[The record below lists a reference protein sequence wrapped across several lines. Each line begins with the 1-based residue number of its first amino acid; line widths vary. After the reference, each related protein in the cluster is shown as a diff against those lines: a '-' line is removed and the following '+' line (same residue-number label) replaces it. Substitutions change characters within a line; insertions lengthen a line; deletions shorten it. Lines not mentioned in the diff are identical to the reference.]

1 MLSILS
7 ILYAMLTLLCCLP
20 TLLLDRLCTA
30 VTGDQSYMHSSSI
43 GYSGVLFAYAG
54 MEAFHSTQ
62 TSRSVF
68 GIFSVPTKAYPFI
81 LLIVLQVRN

>member
-1 MLSILS
+1 MF
-7 ILYAMLTLLCCLP
+7 
-20 TLLLDRLCTA
+20 
-30 VTGDQSYMHSSSI
+30 SSSI
-43 GYSGVLFAYAG
+43 GYSGVLFAYAA

-81 LLIVLQVRN
+81 MLIVLQVSRMLVLVLFRVVLSSCLFRLYYPISVYSKPSYL